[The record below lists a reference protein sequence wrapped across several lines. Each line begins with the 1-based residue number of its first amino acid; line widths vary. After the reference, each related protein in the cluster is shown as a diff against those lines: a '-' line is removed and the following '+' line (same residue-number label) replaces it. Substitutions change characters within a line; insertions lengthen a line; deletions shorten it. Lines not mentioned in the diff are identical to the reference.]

1 MRGRVRGYLF
11 LIFVCMG
18 SLFALIGLKQFF
30 MQPIDN
36 ALTNSVWFGVQVLPL
51 LVLIPGLLGSGSEI
65 RRKPF
70 FFTSLVGMLYF
81 VHGVWSVANPAV
93 RTWGLWE
100 TAFALGLIAL
110 GSLATRVAA
119 D

>member
-11 LIFVCMG
+11 LIFICMG

-30 MQPIDN
+30 MHPIDN
-36 ALTNSVWFGVQVLPL
+36 TLTNSIWFGIQVLPL
-51 LVLIPGLLGSGSEI
+51 LALIPGLLGSEVG
-65 RRKPF
+65 RKAF
-70 FFTSLVGMLYF
+70 FFASLVGMLYF
-81 VHGVWSVANPAV
+81 SHGVWSVANPAV

-110 GSLATRVAA
+110 GSLATRAAA